1 MTDRQSAGTLSSPQ
15 QSGSKTGASI
25 GPRPGGGPIP
35 GRGPGRGPMGSFAS
49 FQKPKNV
56 SETLGRLLSTLK
68 PYTGSL
74 ILVFFFVLIY
84 ILLDLVGPY
93 MIGVAIDDYITGR
106 DISGLLRTALLMAGA
121 FLGSWIFQSVSGV
134 MMADVSQK
142 FLRDLRRRLFE
153 HLQTLSLR
161 FFDRNPHGELM
172 SRLTNDIDAINQA
185 ISQNITQLFA
195 SLLSLVGILVM
206 MFILNI
212 PLAITTILLVPILML
227 VTGFIAG
234 KTRQG
239 YRDLQFS
246 LGRMNGTMEES
257 ISGLRVI
264 KAFGR
269 NHSVIDNFTREN
281 DAVYQTGVLAKT
293 YSALLMPL
301 TAIMGN
307 LIIVSLAAV
316 GGWLALQGLVTV
328 GVIAT
333 FIGYGRRFTQPLRQ
347 IASLYNTLQS
357 ALAGAERIFEILDEA
372 PVVTDIQGAPEL
384 VKIQGDVQFSA
395 VNFAYIADVPVLK
408 DINLHARPGE
418 TIALVGPTGAGKTT
432 IVNLLTRFYD
442 IDSGSIRIDG
452 QDIRRVQIDSL
463 RRQLG
468 IVLQDTY
475 LFSESVMEN
484 IRYGNLTASDEE
496 VIKAA
501 SLANADHFIRSLPD
515 GYQTELSERAG
526 NLSQG
531 QRQLLAIARAV
542 LADPAIL
549 ILDEAT
555 SSVDTRTEI
564 QIQRAL
570 LKLMK
575 GRTSFV
581 IAHRLSTIREANQ
594 VLVIDHGEIIESG
607 THEDLLAQR
616 GYYYNLYQSQFRKK
630 AA

>member
-1 MTDRQSAGTLSSPQ
+1 
-15 QSGSKTGASI
+15 
-25 GPRPGGGPIP
+25 
-35 GRGPGRGPMGSFAS
+35 MGSFAS

-56 SETLGRLLSTLK
+56 SETLKRLLFILK
-68 PYTGSL
+68 PYSRSL
-74 ILVFFFVLIY
+74 VLVFFLVLGY
-84 ILLDLVGPY
+84 TLLNLAGPY
-93 MIGVAIDDYITGR
+93 LIGVAIDDYIASKDT
-106 DISGLLRTALLMAGA
+106 IGLLRTALLMAGA
-121 FLGSWIFQSVSGV
+121 YLGSWIFQSVSGV
-134 MMADVSQK
+134 MMAEISQK
-142 FLRDLRRRLFE
+142 FLRDLRQQLFE

-161 FFDRNPHGELM
+161 FFDQNPHGELM

-195 SLLSLVGILVM
+195 SLLSLAGILIM
-206 MFILNI
+206 MFVLNI
-212 PLAITTILLVPILML
+212 PLALTTVLLVPLLML
-227 VTGFIAG
+227 VTGLIAS

-239 YRDLQFS
+239 FRELQFS

-269 NHSVIDNFTREN
+269 NKSVVDNFTQEN
-281 DAVYQTGVLAKT
+281 EAVFQTGVVAKT
-293 YSALLMPL
+293 YSAILMPL

-316 GGWLALQGLVTV
+316 GGWLALQGLVTI
-328 GVIAT
+328 GVIAA
-333 FIGYGRRFTQPLRQ
+333 FIGYGKSFTQPLRQ

-357 ALAGAERIFEILDEA
+357 ALAGAERIFEILDQS
-372 PVVTDIQGAPEL
+372 PIITDIPKAAALEDI
-384 VKIQGDVQFSA
+384 KGDVCFNQ
-395 VNFAYIADVPVLK
+395 VDFAYEPDVPVLK
-408 DINLHARPGE
+408 NVSLQAKPGE

-442 IDSGSIRIDG
+442 IDSGSIQIDG
-452 QDIRRVQIDSL
+452 QDIRDVQKESL

-484 IRYGNLTASDEE
+484 IRYGNLSASDEE
-496 VIKAA
+496 VMEAA
-501 SLANADHFIRSLPD
+501 RLANADHFIRSLPD
-515 GYQTELSERAG
+515 GYETELSERAG

-531 QRQLLAIARAV
+531 QRQLLAIARAI

-570 LKLMK
+570 LKLME

-581 IAHRLSTIREANQ
+581 IAHRLSTIREADQ
-594 VLVIDHGEIIESG
+594 VLVVVDGRIIERG
-607 THEDLLAQR
+607 THEELLKLN
-616 GYYYNLYQSQFRKK
+616 GYYHNLYYSQFRQK